1 MPLQQHHPF
10 SRIEIPGNNHPS
22 TGIEIFATIIHLQGL
37 KSLATISAVPTALC
51 SPWRANFYILTAYCL
66 LLTAHCPLNHSK
78 TCLLT
83 VPMPYALCPLLTLYC
98 PLLSAL
104 CSLLYALCL
113 FVTIRTPLHNLL
125 LHRILRSKPGQVIA
139 TQWIISRANKTF
151 VAVTAWPVRR

>member
-1 MPLQQHHPF
+1 MPVQQDHHF
-10 SRIEIPGNNHPS
+10 LRLKSK
-22 TGIEIFATIIHLQGL
+22 ATIIHLQGL
-37 KSLATISAVPTALC
+37 KSLATKSAVPTALC

-83 VPMPYALCPLLTLYC
+83 VPMPYALCPLPTAYCLLLTSYC

>member
-10 SRIEIPGNNHPS
+10 SRIEIPGNNHPF
-22 TGIEIFATIIHLQGL
+22 TGIEIFATIIHLQGFKALAIIIPLQGLKSLAIIIPLQGL

-51 SPWRANFYILTAYCL
+51 SPWRANFYILTAYCIL
-66 LLTAHCPLNHSK
+66 PT
-78 TCLLT
+78 
-83 VPMPYALCPLLTLYC
+83 ALCPM
-98 PLLSAL
+98 LS
-104 CSLLYALCL
+104 ALCL